1 MKKLILLPVLSLILS
16 GCGQTQTP
24 EVNNDSLN
32 LFNDKPP
39 VTVEGGTESDPL
51 DLFTDEEEKIIKMNN
66 NFFSARLPI
75 FCSGESRC
83 RCLSRPPLKI

>member
-1 MKKLILLPVLSLILS
+1 MKKLILLPVLLLILS
-16 GCGQTQTP
+16 GCGQTQTS

-51 DLFTDEEEKIIKMNN
+51 DLFKDEEEKEIQDNKN
-66 NFFSARLPI
+66 
-75 FCSGESRC
+75 E
-83 RCLSRPPLKI
+83 